1 MAAMTDSASVLQ
13 REIGSAMGF
22 EWIHRPCPLC
32 NSSNDSHV
40 FAESNIDLATL
51 TEFAFASRK
60 LPEYMHPRLVECA
73 DCGMLYGSPVL
84 SADTLSNLYQAAAFD
99 SQEESRL
106 ASFVYKRMLE
116 KHCASLPDRK
126 GAIDIG
132 AGDGAF
138 CERLVELGFS
148 HVIGVEPS
156 AAPIAAAQPG
166 TRAML
171 AHKPF
176 RADDFEQDSVSVISC
191 FQVLEH
197 LSDPLD
203 IAASALG
210 ILKPGGL
217 FLAVVHNQRALS
229 ARALKL
235 KSPIYDI
242 EHLQLFTRDSAA
254 KLLVKAGFRDVQVRP
269 VWNRYPLQYWMR
281 LFPFPPG
288 IKHSLISI
296 AKASGLGGVQ
306 VSLPPG
312 NIAVTGFKP

>member
-1 MAAMTDSASVLQ
+1 MTL
-13 REIGSAMGF
+13 
-22 EWIHRPCPLC
+22 EWTERGCPLC
-32 NSSNDSHV
+32 GSARTARV
-40 FAESNIDLATL
+40 FAESNIDPEGL
-51 TEFAFASRK
+51 TQFAFASRK
-60 LPEYMHPRLVECA
+60 LPEYMHPRLVDCA
-73 DCGMLYGSPVL
+73 DCGMLYGNPVL
-84 SADTLSNLYQAAAFD
+84 SEETLSNLYQGAAFD

-106 ASFVYKRMLE
+106 ASFAYKRMLE
-116 KHCASLPDRK
+116 KHCANLPDRK

-156 AAPIAAAQPG
+156 AAPIALAQAA
-166 TRAML
+166 TRTML

-176 RADDFEQDSVSVISC
+176 RAEDFMPDSASVISC

-203 IAASALG
+203 IAVSALR
-210 ILKPGGL
+210 ILKRGGL

-229 ARALKL
+229 ARVLKL

-242 EHLQLFTRDSAA
+242 EHLQLFTRDSAC
-254 KLLVKAGFRDVQVRP
+254 KLLVKAGFKDVQARP

-281 LFPFPPG
+281 LFPFPAG
-288 IKHSLISI
+288 IKNSMIS
-296 AKASGLGGVQ
+296 AVKASGLGGVR
-306 VSLPPG
+306 VSLPAG
-312 NIAVTGFKP
+312 NIVLSGFKP